1 VYALRAAWGCATN
14 ARRLVEGAIL
24 FLALRNLVS
33 EKTRFAFSAAG
44 IGFAVFLMTILL
56 GLYQGWNNKI
66 AGFVEDVDADAWIA
80 RQGATD
86 FINAASILPDDRA
99 EEFEEER
106 DVARAF
112 PLIVRPM
119 VFYNGEKETV
129 MHLVGY
135 VTGDGGDA
143 AGGPVDCAKG
153 DCTPE
158 GKQIVV
164 DEVLARTRGVEIGDV
179 LRSGDTQIEVIGYSS
194 GGNFAFTTAGFMDIE
209 EVQDFLDMDGLATF
223 ILVRME
229 PGVDVEA
236 WLASVEAEDPAV
248 AAFTNEQFADST
260 RERILGDVIPIILL
274 IVGLAFIVGIAI
286 TSLTIYT
293 TTVEKSREFGVMKAI
308 GFNNLDLFKLVVVQS
323 LLIGLLGFAFGATLT
338 FILSKFIDQIVPQFI
353 VLMRV
358 LDIGFVLLA
367 TLAMAALAAIVPARR
382 VGSLDPAVVFR
393 G

>member
-1 VYALRAAWGCATN
+1 
-14 ARRLVEGAIL
+14 
-24 FLALRNLVS
+24 
-33 EKTRFAFSAAG
+33 
-44 IGFAVFLMTILL
+44 
-56 GLYQGWNNKI
+56 
-66 AGFVEDVDADAWIA
+66 
-80 RQGATD
+80 
-86 FINAASILPDDRA
+86 
-99 EEFEEER
+99 
-106 DVARAF
+106 
-112 PLIVRPM
+112 
-119 VFYNGEKETV
+119 

>member
-1 VYALRAAWGCATN
+1 MRAAWGCATN